1 MLQVVLDTNILVS
14 SIFWSGASYKIVKLI
29 TKRKIESYTS
39 IVILNELRRVLKSK
53 VKYDLPEAKI
63 QEILE
68 LTKLHSFL
76 VYPKRKVHVVE
87 DLKDNKFIECAIE
100 AKANYI
106 ISGDRHLLDIK
117 KYKNIQIVTPSEF
130 LKIFKKYK
138 VKK

>member
-1 MLQVVLDTNILVS
+1 MLKVVLDTNILVS
-14 SIFWSGASYKIVKLI
+14 SIFWSGASYKILGLI
-29 TKRKIESYTS
+29 TKGRIESYTS
-39 IVILNELRRVLKSK
+39 KVILNELKQVLKSK
-53 VKYDLPEAKI
+53 IKYHLPEAKI

-76 VYPKRKVHVVE
+76 VNPKLKVNIVN
-87 DLKDNKFIECAIE
+87 DSKDNKFIECAIE